1 MKTYVGNLNY
11 NGQETLYLFDGRTI
25 ELYTSR
31 EQSDEILYTKL
42 ADGAKALTNERKPLA
57 NDVLNGVVFD
67 TGEKIIFLIDPSNY
81 GYHSH
86 GFEDCI
92 IDIPV
97 HDYILLKPD
106 SNPELS
112 GVKIAYLS
120 KEFSRFLNVKPKIDF
135 QRGENNISSLFDV
148 NTASI
153 NNKSIFTIDNVDFEL
168 SPTWSL
174 NHKNGYNLSLGISLL
189 IKKEIDCKEIIKN
202 YHSLEKLIKFL
213 FYRTDICPDKILIY
227 FPYKKGEIICNHHKE
242 YNPIPEE
249 YDSIWRDS
257 IPWNCC
263 YDIVGEIYKKIYS
276 NQLYMIHIPET
287 IDKRLWISVND
298 ISLLSS
304 AFENTFK
311 LLHKKEEIFLNEKRI
326 AAEQNAKE
334 NINSLILNSSG
345 KEKEI
350 YKYLLKRINDKSLE
364 DILYFCF
371 DKYSS
376 MLEWV
381 KSKFAP
387 DTDYKKIAK
396 TCADNRNDIDHG
408 NKYEVA
414 HEVASAFCMLRALVL
429 CMQLKSNGMSDEDI
443 AKSIRQVF
451 GFKRLGI

>member
-67 TGEKIIFLIDPSNY
+67 TGEEIIFLIDPSNY

-153 NNKSIFTIDNVDFEL
+153 N
-168 SPTWSL
+168 
-174 NHKNGYNLSLGISLL
+174 
-189 IKKEIDCKEIIKN
+189 
-202 YHSLEKLIKFL
+202 
-213 FYRTDICPDKILIY
+213 
-227 FPYKKGEIICNHHKE
+227 
-242 YNPIPEE
+242 
-249 YDSIWRDS
+249 
-257 IPWNCC
+257 
-263 YDIVGEIYKKIYS
+263 
-276 NQLYMIHIPET
+276 
-287 IDKRLWISVND
+287 
-298 ISLLSS
+298 
-304 AFENTFK
+304 
-311 LLHKKEEIFLNEKRI
+311 
-326 AAEQNAKE
+326 
-334 NINSLILNSSG
+334 
-345 KEKEI
+345 
-350 YKYLLKRINDKSLE
+350 
-364 DILYFCF
+364 
-371 DKYSS
+371 
-376 MLEWV
+376 
-381 KSKFAP
+381 
-387 DTDYKKIAK
+387 
-396 TCADNRNDIDHG
+396 
-408 NKYEVA
+408 
-414 HEVASAFCMLRALVL
+414 
-429 CMQLKSNGMSDEDI
+429 
-443 AKSIRQVF
+443 
-451 GFKRLGI
+451 